1 MLTSLHRVLWPI
13 AGFTKGDMV
22 DYYDGVAD
30 ALLPHI
36 AGRALTLGRFPRG
49 VDAPGFA
56 QTECRGRPAWM
67 ATRAIQLRDGRVR
80 EYCVVEDR
88 RSLRWVANQSAI
100 ELHPFL
106 ARGDRHDEPTH
117 VVLDLDPGPGAG
129 VLDCCRVALRAR
141 ALLDAEHA
149 LQSFVKTSGSVG
161 LHVIVPLNAQ
171 HRYADTKPFAREVA
185 ARLAAEDPARVTDR
199 ARRPDRAGRVLVDW
213 LGNDASR
220 STVAAYSLRATDLP
234 TVSTPITWEEV
245 ERALADSNAE
255 PLRFTAPH
263 VVRRL
268 NANGD
273 PLAPALTMRQR
284 LSR

>member
-1 MLTSLHRVLWPI
+1 
-13 AGFTKGDMV
+13 
-22 DYYDGVAD
+22 
-30 ALLPHI
+30 
-36 AGRALTLGRFPRG
+36 
-49 VDAPGFA
+49 
-56 QTECRGRPAWM
+56 
-67 ATRAIQLRDGRVR
+67 
-80 EYCVVEDR
+80 
-88 RSLRWVANQSAI
+88 
-100 ELHPFL
+100 
-106 ARGDRHDEPTH
+106 
-117 VVLDLDPGPGAG
+117 VLDY
-129 VLDCCRVALRAR
+129 CRVALRAR